1 MAGNLLKTLLVVFGL
16 LHAGVALAGEPNRDS
31 DNIDIIALRG
41 KVAAAISRQDTRM
54 LMECLARDFAFTAVN
69 QVLVTNATQL
79 EELFDRMFR
88 SDKSILISVKTDLK
102 LDIPPRFLDANTGMC
117 YGSSRDICFMRSG
130 KEVEMDTRW
139 SATLV
144 KEDGNWKVAMLHV
157 GTDFLD
163 NPVLDGLEKYAS
175 IFGIGAGI
183 GGLLLGFALGALGSR
198 NRQSYFDRW
207 IRWGD

>member
-1 MAGNLLKTLLVVFGL
+1 
-16 LHAGVALAGEPNRDS
+16 
-31 DNIDIIALRG
+31 
-41 KVAAAISRQDTRM
+41 
-54 LMECLARDFAFTAVN
+54 
-69 QVLVTNATQL
+69 
-79 EELFDRMFR
+79 
-88 SDKSILISVKTDLK
+88 
-102 LDIPPRFLDANTGMC
+102 
-117 YGSSRDICFMRSG
+117 
-130 KEVEMDTRW
+130 MDTRW